1 MNAARVLS
9 RLRCV
14 WAVAALAVASPAR
27 CAEQPAPPQPAP
39 AVPPIEFIHTAFE
52 NGSPLQWEIA
62 PDGVVHIRMLYDY
75 ERNAPNR
82 AAGHWHFQL
91 QGKPKT
97 DVTLVLEG
105 FENIYNGRPGCPVS
119 KKSIC
124 YISED
129 GKTWRVIPTEFL
141 EGNRLRIQV
150 RLETG
155 SLYLAR
161 LEPYRL
167 SDVERL
173 LADLRGRPD
182 VEITPI
188 GKTVEGRPLEII
200 RIGDA
205 AAASAALFRARA
217 HAWEPG
223 GNWVLE
229 GLVRW
234 LASDDP
240 AAQRCR
246 KRYVVYALPMA
257 NKDGVARGMTRFN
270 VLGRDLNRNWDR
282 PADPALAPE
291 NHALETWLQTM
302 CRQNRLPRLAIDFHN
317 DEAGMLHI
325 SRPPVPELEPYLA
338 RMQRLET
345 LLRKHT
351 WFTEGSTGAKFRNP
365 GTFGEGLL
373 ERYHIDACILEL
385 NCNWIAGLQQYP
397 SAKAWM
403 DFGRQLG
410 AVLEEYFTEE
420 GSKPAPPK
428 EVSKPAA
435 KAAP

>member
-1 MNAARVLS
+1 MNAPQVFGGMRWL
-9 RLRCV
+9 
-14 WAVAALAVASPAR
+14 WALAAGLAMAAPAR
-27 CAEQPAPPQPAP
+27 CAEEPAAKPVPAAPPIA
-39 AVPPIEFIHTAFE
+39 FIYTAFE
-52 NGSPLQWEIA
+52 NGSPLQWETG

-75 ERNAPNR
+75 ERNSPNR

-91 QGKPKT
+91 QGTPQT

-129 GKTWRVIPTEFL
+129 GKAWRVIPTEFL

-167 SDVERL
+167 SDLDRL
-173 LADLRGRPD
+173 LSELRGRPE

-200 RIGDA
+200 RVGAPA
-205 AAASAALFRARA
+205 AAHAALFRARA

-229 GLVRW
+229 GLLRF

-240 AAQRCR
+240 AARRCR
-246 KRYVVYALPMA
+246 KQYVVYALPMA

-270 VLGRDLNRNWDR
+270 VLGRDLNRNWDQ

-291 NHALETWLQTM
+291 NHALETWLHEM
-302 CRQNRLPRLAIDFHN
+302 RRQNRLPRLAIDFHN
-317 DEAGMLHI
+317 DEAGMLHL
-325 SRPPVPELEPYLA
+325 SRPPVAELDAYLA
-338 RMQRLET
+338 RMQRLES

-385 NCNWIAGLQQYP
+385 NCNWIAGLQEHP

-403 DFGRQLG
+403 DFGRQLC
-410 AVLEEYFTEE
+410 AVLEEYFAQEATPA
-420 GSKPAPPK
+420 GKPGL
-428 EVSKPAA
+428 
-435 KAAP
+435 

>member
-1 MNAARVLS
+1 MYVPKVFGGLQLAS
-9 RLRCV
+9 
-14 WAVAALAVASPAR
+14 ALALSWALVSPVR
-27 CAEQPAPPQPAP
+27 SAEEPTRSQPAPGQR
-39 AVPPIEFIHTAFE
+39 PIDFIHTAFE

-62 PDGVVHIRMLYDY
+62 SDGTVHIRMLYDY
-75 ERNAPNR
+75 ERNSPNR

-91 QGKPKT
+91 QGRPQT
-97 DVTLVLEG
+97 DVTLILEG

-124 YISED
+124 YVSED
-129 GKTWRVIPTEFL
+129 GRTWRVIPTEFL

-150 RLETG
+150 RLDTG

-167 SDVERL
+167 SDLERL
-173 LADLRGRPD
+173 LADLRTRPE

-188 GKTVEGRPLEII
+188 GKTVEGRPLEIV
-200 RIGDA
+200 RVGDPA
-205 AAASAALFRARA
+205 TQGALFRARA

-229 GLVRW
+229 GLLRW
-234 LASDDP
+234 LSSDDP
-240 AAQRCR
+240 AARRCR

-270 VLGRDLNRNWDR
+270 VLGRDLNRNWDQ
-282 PADPALAPE
+282 PADATLAPE
-291 NHALETWLQTM
+291 NHALEMWLQEM
-302 CRQNRLPRLAIDFHN
+302 RRQNRLPRLAIDFHN

-325 SRPPVPELEPYLA
+325 SRPPVPQLDQYLA
-338 RMQRLET
+338 RMQRLEA

-351 WFTEGSTGAKFRNP
+351 WFTEGTTGAKFRNP

-373 ERYHIDACILEL
+373 ERYGIDACILEL
-385 NCNWIAGLQQYP
+385 NCNWIAGLQQHP
-397 SAKAWM
+397 SAKAWI

-410 AVLEEYFTEE
+410 ALLEEYFSEKA
-420 GSKPAPPK
+420 S
-428 EVSKPAA
+428 PAA
-435 KAAP
+435 AQPAQ

>member
-1 MNAARVLS
+1 MHALS
-9 RLRCV
+9 FVGSGRL
-14 WAVAALAVASPAR
+14 AAALAFGLATGSLAWGAEETAASK
-27 CAEQPAPPQPAP
+27 PAP
-39 AVPPIEFIHTAFE
+39 VPPAIEFICTAFE

-62 PDGVVHIRMLYDY
+62 PDGTVQIRLLYDY
-75 ERNAPNR
+75 ERNSPNR

-91 QGKPKT
+91 QGKPQSE
-97 DVTLVLEG
+97 VILILEG

-129 GKTWRVIPTEFL
+129 GKAWRVIPTEFL
-141 EGNRLRIQV
+141 EGNRLRIRV

-155 SLYLAR
+155 RLYLAR

-167 SDVERL
+167 SDLERL
-173 LADLRGRPD
+173 LADLRGRPE

-188 GKTVEGRPLEII
+188 GQTVEGRPLEII
-200 RIGDA
+200 RVGDPA
-205 AAASAALFRARA
+205 TPGALFRARA

-229 GLVRW
+229 GLLRW

-240 AAQRCR
+240 AARRCR
-246 KRYVVYALPMA
+246 KRYAVYAMPLA

-282 PADPALAPE
+282 PADPTLAPE
-291 NHALETWLQTM
+291 NHALETWLEQM
-302 CRQNRLPRLAIDFHN
+302 RGRNRLPRLAIDFHN
-317 DEAGMLHI
+317 DESGMLHL
-325 SRPPVPELEPYLA
+325 SRPPIPQLDPYLA
-338 RMQRLET
+338 RMHRLET

-351 WFTEGSTGAKFRNP
+351 WFTEGTTGEKFRNP

-385 NCNWIAGLQQYP
+385 NCNWIAGLQQHP

-410 AVLEEYFTEE
+410 AVLEEYFAPETSPGEE
-420 GSKPAPPK
+420 KPGQ
-428 EVSKPAA
+428 
-435 KAAP
+435 